1 MTDAPRPAPQYGE
14 YATPEQQ
21 AEIIRRSGGP
31 QHPGAVPTGDAQVL
45 PVAAPVNSADA
56 PGRTSAA
63 DGTGAPEEKGAAPTR
78 RGDRLITL
86 LLLAYGLYTVV
97 TTVPQL
103 IDYAGFAETWMSMA
117 GLDAEFTATA
127 QGRAWGTTA
136 AVLFAVGW
144 IVTAL
149 LSWHAI
155 ARGRLSWWIALVG
168 AVVTF
173 ILVSLCLSVPL
184 FNDPAVIDGILRA
197 G

>member
-1 MTDAPRPAPQYGE
+1 MTDASRPAPQYGE
-14 YATPEQQ
+14 YATPEEQ
-21 AEIIRRSGGP
+21 AEIIRRSIPRSGDP
-31 QHPGAVPTGDAQVL
+31 AQRAAVSEGDAQVL
-45 PVAAPVNSADA
+45 PVAAAASSADPATA
-56 PGRTSAA
+56 PVANAA
-63 DGTGAPEEKGAAPTR
+63 RDAAAAPAR
-78 RGDRLITL
+78 RGDRLITI

-103 IDYAGFAETWMSMA
+103 IDYAGFAETWMTMA
-117 GLDAEFTATA
+117 GLDAAFTATA

-136 AVLFAVGW
+136 AVLFAAGW

-149 LSWHAI
+149 LSWWAM

-168 AVVTF
+168 AAVTF

-184 FNDPAVIDGILRA
+184 LNDPAVIDGVLRA